1 MKKMFA
7 CLFSLVLLVP
17 PVTHL
22 GTFGRAKLRAVPA
35 CGLSAIFPWASMEG
49 GGTAGSTY
57 YSIELSNIGPE
68 TCTLVGFPGII
79 GYTDANTVTGLPA
92 AHTGHPSV
100 VILAP
105 MATAHVLLRVTDVG
119 ALGCPTVGAD
129 TLIVRPPGYPLIVKG
144 ESDQLGF
151 YPLRLC
157 TNKVTMSTT
166 PVELGTG
173 IPAYSS

>member
-1 MKKMFA
+1 
-7 CLFSLVLLVP
+7 
-17 PVTHL
+17 
-22 GTFGRAKLRAVPA
+22 
-35 CGLSAIFPWASMEG
+35 
-49 GGTAGSTY
+49 
-57 YSIELSNIGPE
+57 
-68 TCTLVGFPGII
+68 
-79 GYTDANTVTGLPA
+79 
-92 AHTGHPSV
+92 
-100 VILAP
+100 

-166 PVELGTG
+166 PVGSVPVFLRTRRKDGHRPG
-173 IPAYSS
+173 ADKAAVSLRYVWLRQRQ